1 MPRPKLLTEAQARE
15 ILRDRAPSSTI
26 TAAEAEFLLRAR
38 WRTTPRRCGWDAEG
52 HLGGVVLRIDACDP
66 PDGLFVL
73 RHHVSERG
81 REALHARWVDP
92 PAGWWTRNPPPEPA
106 PRWWET
112 VTEAEEAAERAA
124 AVARA
129 FARVPD
135 RAAAPQPPPPPCAP
149 LAAPPLPPRDA
160 PPMVQGSLF

>member
-26 TAAEAEFLLRAR
+26 TAAEAAFLLRAR
-38 WRTTPRRCGWDAEG
+38 WRTTARRCGWDV
-52 HLGGVVLRIDACDP
+52 LGDLDGVVFHIDACDP
-66 PDGLFVL
+66 PDGLFVA
-73 RHHVSERG
+73 RQHISERG
-81 REALHARWVDP
+81 GEVLHARWVDP

-112 VTEAEEAAERAA
+112 VTDADEAAERAA
-124 AVARA
+124 AAARAVARA
-129 FARVPD
+129 PGRV
-135 RAAAPQPPPPPCAP
+135 AAAPKPPPRAP